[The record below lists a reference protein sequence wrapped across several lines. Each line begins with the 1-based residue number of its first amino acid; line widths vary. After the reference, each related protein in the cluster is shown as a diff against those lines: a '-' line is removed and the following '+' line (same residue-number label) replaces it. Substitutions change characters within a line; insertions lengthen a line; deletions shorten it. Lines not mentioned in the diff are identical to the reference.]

1 MLNIGFPEAAAFAT
15 AASEGGTPAW
25 VTPLIAA
32 GAAIAAAL
40 VTALSAAYVARRKVA
55 ELELT
60 NSFDLSKQYLES
72 ARNYTQAVY
81 LPLSVDVYKL
91 HDSFLTYKAYG
102 NPVERSALNEPSSID
117 RSAVNGPSIREVF
130 EDDCRLFIGETR
142 TRFCQGAGAVLTIR
156 LDKDMTSFI
165 SFLQESLDIEEV
177 VAKKSFNFGIA
188 AKIGSR
194 VALTAASII
203 VPAIGVAA
211 GVSTGTLLSFGS
223 EKPAEQKVIAA
234 PIMSDVFEEQFD
246 VFIASIKLGLKQVTL
261 GGFKE

>member
-1 MLNIGFPEAAAFAT
+1 MLNVGLSEAAAFAA
-15 AASEGGTPAW
+15 AASKGGTPPW

-72 ARNYTQAVY
+72 ARNYTQSVY

-91 HDSFLTYKAYG
+91 HDSFLTYKASG
-102 NPVERSALNEPSSID
+102 KPVERSAINGLPS
-117 RSAVNGPSIREVF
+117 VRERF
-130 EDDCRLFIGETR
+130 ENDCRLFIGETR
-142 TRFCQGAGAVLTIR
+142 TRFYQGAGAVLTIR
-156 LDKDMTSFI
+156 LDKDITSFI
-165 SFLQESLDIEEV
+165 SFLQESLDLEEV
-177 VAKKSFNFGIA
+177 VQKKSFDLGLA
-188 AKIGSR
+188 ARMAGR

-203 VPAIGVAA
+203 VPAIGIATDI
-211 GVSTGTLLSFGS
+211 STGTLLSFGS

-234 PIMSDVFEEQFD
+234 PIMSDTFEEQFD
-246 VFIASIKLGLKQVTL
+246 VFIVSIKFGIKQVTL

>member
-1 MLNIGFPEAAAFAT
+1 MGGMLNIGFPEAAAFAT

-142 TRFCQGAGAVLTIR
+142 TRFYQGAGAVLTIR
-156 LDKDMTSFI
+156 LDKDITSSI

-177 VAKKSFNFGIA
+177 VQKKS
-188 AKIGSR
+188 R
-194 VALTAASII
+194 LTSA
-203 VPAIGVAA
+203 
-211 GVSTGTLLSFGS
+211 
-223 EKPAEQKVIAA
+223 
-234 PIMSDVFEEQFD
+234 
-246 VFIASIKLGLKQVTL
+246 
-261 GGFKE
+261 

>member
-1 MLNIGFPEAAAFAT
+1 MLGGMLNVRFPEAAAFAA
-15 AASEGGTPAW
+15 AASKGGTPAW

-72 ARNYTQAVY
+72 ARSYTQSVN

-91 HDSFLTYKAYG
+91 HDSFLTYKASG
-102 NPVERSALNEPSSID
+102 KPVERSALN
-117 RSAVNGPSIREVF
+117 GPLSVRESF
-130 EDDCRLFIGETR
+130 ESDCRLFIMETR
-142 TRFCQGAGAVLTIR
+142 TRFYQGAGAVLTIR
-156 LDKDMTSFI
+156 LDKDITSFI

-177 VAKKSFNFGIA
+177 VQNKSFDLSVVARMA
-188 AKIGSR
+188 AR
-194 VALTAASII
+194 AALTAGSII
-203 VPAIGVAA
+203 VPFVGVAA

-223 EKPAEQKVIAA
+223 ENPAEQKVIAA

-246 VFIASIKLGLKQVTL
+246 VFIASIKFGIKQVTL

>member
-1 MLNIGFPEAAAFAT
+1 MLNVGFPEAAAFAA

-25 VTPLIAA
+25 VTPVIAA

-72 ARNYTQAVY
+72 ARNYTQTVY
-81 LPLSVDVYKL
+81 LPLSVDVYQL

-102 NPVERSALNEPSSID
+102 KPVERSAPS
-117 RSAVNGPSIREVF
+117 GPPSIRERF

-142 TRFCQGAGAVLTIR
+142 TRFYQGAGAVLTIR
-156 LDKDMTSFI
+156 LDKDITSFI

-177 VAKKSFNFGIA
+177 VQKKSLDFGIA
-188 AKIGSR
+188 VRIVSR

-211 GVSTGTLLSFGS
+211 GVSTGTLISFGS

-246 VFIASIKLGLKQVTL
+246 VFIAAIKLGIKQVTL